1 MIKSGWVKLKH
12 LMVVANFWFLVK
24 QYFGAGIKYHAI
36 TRFMTI
42 FSKDVFK
49 FL

>member
-1 MIKSGWVKLKH
+1 MIESGWVKKEI
-12 LMVVANFWFLVK
+12 FGGGGQFFFLVK
-24 QYFGAGIKYHAI
+24 QYFGAGIKYRAI
-36 TRFMTI
+36 TKFMTI